1 MALAKFMAPRP
12 GMTLYGR
19 EETRDEGYKP
29 GIKMFQGE
37 TPDQAILLNA
47 TYNNYTITN
56 HYRSKEQIETN
67 ERLQKENKAL
77 RVKYDT
83 AKKLLSQMG
92 PLIKHIPLDTLD
104 IPTRKNVTQFN
115 LKWQHVVTKKNEA
128 KRKRGGGDDSS
139 LSSSTDEEQK
149 NCKRPRY

>member
-67 ERLQKENKAL
+67 DRLQKENKAL

-92 PLIKHIPLDTLD
+92 PLVKHIPLDTLD
-104 IPTRKNVTQFN
+104 IHTRKNVTQFN
-115 LKWQHVVTKKNEA
+115 LKWQHVVAKKNEA
-128 KRKRGGGDDSS
+128 KRKRGGDDSS
-139 LSSSTDEEQK
+139 LSSSIDEDQK
-149 NCKRPRY
+149 NFKRPRY